1 MNPIASELRA
11 VQAREVDA
19 RRADAC
25 ARTRDQRHRE
35 QAASHAQS
43 AFEAA
48 LQKAR
53 SNGPVSSRAQRRA
66 ADESGDAAKAQDT
79 NTCISDMRPGVLTA
93 QTGEQSSSD
102 RSIGS
107 STGMVPVDRR
117 PIAPLSEPASP
128 NEALAETET
137 DDRVLIDL
145 GDRGMPVRGFAL
157 LRRPGIPL
165 RIELHAR
172 GPSTAATLESSL
184 QTLHQ
189 RLPAG
194 EFELSVGHTAAD
206 TDGSSFPMPHRPAAG
221 RL

>member
-25 ARTRDQRHRE
+25 ARTRGQHHRE
-35 QAASHAQS
+35 QAARHAQS

-53 SNGPVSSRAQRRA
+53 SNGPVPSRAQHRA

-79 NTCISDMRPGVLTA
+79 NTSISDMRPGALTA
-93 QTGEQSSSD
+93 QTAEQSASD

-117 PIAPLSEPASP
+117 PIAPLSEPACTD
-128 NEALAETET
+128 EALAET

-157 LRRPGIPL
+157 LRGPGIPL

-194 EFELSVGHTAAD
+194 EFELSVGPTAAD